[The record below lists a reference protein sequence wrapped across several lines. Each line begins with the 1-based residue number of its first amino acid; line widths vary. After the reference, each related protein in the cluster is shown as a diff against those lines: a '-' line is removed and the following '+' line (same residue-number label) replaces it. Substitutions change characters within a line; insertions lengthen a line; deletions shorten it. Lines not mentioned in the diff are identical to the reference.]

1 MNQDTFELI
10 DGLKPVKDL
19 HRTCTIRTATAGDV
33 IDAQTAAERVVHT
46 ADGPLLLVSD
56 SKMGWEMTKRQVVC
70 IGSIQGP
77 LEDEDMRALS
87 GRDLN
92 LIGAKIEALDEAA
105 WKAAKEQTKRGR
117 DEGPGEADRDHDAE
131 ALGQT
136 RVD

>member
-46 ADGPLLLVSD
+46 GDGPLLLVSD
-56 SKMGWEMTKRQVVC
+56 AKMGWEMTKRQVVR

-92 LIGAKIEALDEAA
+92 LIGAKIEALDSAA
-105 WKAAKEQTKRGR
+105 WKAAQEQAKRGR
-117 DEGPGEADRDHDAE
+117 DEGPGPTD
-131 ALGQT
+131 
-136 RVD
+136 

>member
-70 IGSIQGP
+70 IGGIEGP
-77 LEDEDMRALS
+77 LSDEDMRALS

-92 LIGAKIEALDEAA
+92 LIGAKIEALDSAA
-105 WKAAKEQTKRGR
+105 WKAAQEQAKRGR
-117 DEGPGEADRDHDAE
+117 DEGPGPTD
-131 ALGQT
+131 
-136 RVD
+136 

>member
-56 SKMGWEMTKRQVVC
+56 SKMGWEMTKRQVVS
-70 IGSIQGP
+70 IGGIKGP
-77 LEDEDMRALS
+77 LEEEHMRALS

-92 LIGAKIEALDEAA
+92 LIGAKIEALDSAA
-105 WKAAKEQTKRGR
+105 WKAAQEQAKRGR
-117 DEGPGEADRDHDAE
+117 DEGPGPTD
-131 ALGQT
+131 
-136 RVD
+136 

>member
-10 DGLKPVKDL
+10 DGLKPVQDL

-70 IGSIQGP
+70 IGGIEGP
-77 LEDEDMRALS
+77 LSDEDMRALS

-92 LIGAKIEALDEAA
+92 LIGAKIEALDSAA
-105 WKAAKEQTKRGR
+105 WKAAQEQAKRGR
-117 DEGPGEADRDHDAE
+117 DEGPGPTD
-131 ALGQT
+131 
-136 RVD
+136 

>member
-1 MNQDTFELI
+1 
-10 DGLKPVKDL
+10 
-19 HRTCTIRTATAGDV
+19 
-33 IDAQTAAERVVHT
+33 
-46 ADGPLLLVSD
+46 
-56 SKMGWEMTKRQVVC
+56 MGWEMTKRQVVC

-105 WKAAKEQTKRGR
+105 WKAAREQTKRGR

>member
-10 DGLKPVKDL
+10 DGLKPVNDL

-56 SKMGWEMTKRQVVC
+56 STMGWEMTKRQVVS
-70 IGSIQGP
+70 IGGIQGP
-77 LEDEDMRALS
+77 LDDEHMRALS

-92 LIGAKIEALDEAA
+92 LIGAKIESLDNAA
-105 WKAAKEQTKRGR
+105 WKAAQEQTKRGR
-117 DEGPGEADRDHDAE
+117 DEGPGPSD
-131 ALGQT
+131 
-136 RVD
+136 